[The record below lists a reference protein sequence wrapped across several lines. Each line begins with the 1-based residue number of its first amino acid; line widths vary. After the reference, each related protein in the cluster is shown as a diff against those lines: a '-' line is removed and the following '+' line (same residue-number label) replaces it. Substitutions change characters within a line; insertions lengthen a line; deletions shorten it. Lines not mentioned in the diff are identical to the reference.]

1 MRKYKKYGKTEQNND
16 QSINNSFSDS
26 NNNNSNQNKNISN
39 THSECNPKK
48 RNSLKKDENSIF
60 LIFGEILAAAKD
72 FFMICINYFVPDG
85 IPYKIIVIF
94 FIIEI
99 IYQGIIIYLLQTISH
114 LLKEFFY
121 VWNNFIYSYIYITS
135 SVQRYYILTCEGL
148 LLSRYA
154 NIKIYIY
161 KSFNWVLNILGAI
174 TILFNIYEMK
184 ELNFKIHGFVVQ
196 GFTDKI
202 VNPNINYKD
211 FIISE
216 YVYIYIKKE
225 DDLAAYKYCFEMEKY
240 LKIKNIIQKSNPEL
254 FWDDDTKPNLYRA
267 CCFLN
272 TNNESYFRT
281 DSYNNFFLCENKE
294 DIKTA
299 SNPCVSSIYRQ
310 KRFNA
315 HLKIAVYEC
324 VILILWNLY
333 NFIYLRII
341 NKHFPDLNLD
351 TEDFSENE
359 KNKNSHNNKNQNKII
374 TFKDINGKEINDNNN
389 EEEEEEDDNEY
400 DEEEDDIK
408 KGENN
413 QKETNVKEFKIR
425 KISKRKM
432 KNYKKKKKKRYKEET
447 NKKNKNDY
455 FDEDILNLDYFD
467 NKFIEQEE
475 EYLIN
480 NDQDEQEDEFMII
493 NNELN
498 NKKNKDN
505 KSDYYTE
512 NEIDDN
518 LENDI
523 DDKQEEGEQRGGE
536 NEIDY
541 FERISMRNSLKKKIF
556 ENIEKYQ
563 LLRRIWKSFF
573 DKYFHRLKNKIMYL
587 FIEIN
592 KNMKE
597 KN

>member
-1 MRKYKKYGKTEQNND
+1 
-16 QSINNSFSDS
+16 
-26 NNNNSNQNKNISN
+26 
-39 THSECNPKK
+39 
-48 RNSLKKDENSIF
+48 
-60 LIFGEILAAAKD
+60 
-72 FFMICINYFVPDG
+72 
-85 IPYKIIVIF
+85 
-94 FIIEI
+94 
-99 IYQGIIIYLLQTISH
+99 
-114 LLKEFFY
+114 
-121 VWNNFIYSYIYITS
+121 
-135 SVQRYYILTCEGL
+135 
-148 LLSRYA
+148 
-154 NIKIYIY
+154 
-161 KSFNWVLNILGAI
+161 
-174 TILFNIYEMK
+174 
-184 ELNFKIHGFVVQ
+184 
-196 GFTDKI
+196 
-202 VNPNINYKD
+202 
-211 FIISE
+211 
-216 YVYIYIKKE
+216 
-225 DDLAAYKYCFEMEKY
+225 
-240 LKIKNIIQKSNPEL
+240 
-254 FWDDDTKPNLYRA
+254 
-267 CCFLN
+267 
-272 TNNESYFRT
+272 
-281 DSYNNFFLCENKE
+281 
-294 DIKTA
+294 
-299 SNPCVSSIYRQ
+299 
-310 KRFNA
+310 
-315 HLKIAVYEC
+315 
-324 VILILWNLY
+324 
-333 NFIYLRII
+333 
-341 NKHFPDLNLD
+341 
-351 TEDFSENE
+351 
-359 KNKNSHNNKNQNKII
+359 
-374 TFKDINGKEINDNNN
+374 
-389 EEEEEEDDNEY
+389 
-400 DEEEDDIK
+400 
-408 KGENN
+408 
-413 QKETNVKEFKIR
+413 
-425 KISKRKM
+425 M